1 MMRNAGDQSALHTSL
16 PCVIRQIGCTAYDV
30 HVRTTQMLDTT
41 QTRRAG
47 VFRCA
52 SLAISIVAAALGA
65 SAAGAQQPRLPLSRA
80 AAINAALTRGV
91 RLPTAQADTLV
102 AAAQLLSA
110 RALGNP
116 TLTASYT
123 KSVPQY
129 HAELDLPLPF
139 PWIRNARI
147 GAARFGAAAARLRYT
162 FARAS
167 AALDADTSYT
177 LALAAMARTTLTAR
191 TAADADTLL
200 RMAVAR
206 RDAGDASDLDVELA
220 RVNAGQQAN
229 AAASDSLTLQAALL
243 DLQLAIG
250 LAGDSVLPFPTDSL
264 VAPPRLDSIGGEPLG
279 VAAAA
284 AGLQSA
290 TLGLAAERRATWAA
304 PSILAGIETH
314 DPTGSEPGILPV
326 FGLVLPLPF
335 FDRNRGAVAT
345 AAAERQRAIAELALA
360 RLESRT
366 QIAQARREQSAAVGR
381 IARGRALV
389 ESANRVAT
397 MSMTAYREG
406 ASTLPNVLEAQRNAR
421 DILAQ
426 YVDDLARAWIAT
438 ATLRAL
444 TLTATPTP

>member
-1 MMRNAGDQSALHTSL
+1 L
-16 PCVIRQIGCTAYDV
+16 YD
-30 HVRTTQMLDTT
+30 
-41 QTRRAG
+41 AG
-47 VFRCA
+47 VPNIHRIRPA
-52 SLAISIVAAALGA
+52 VRRVALPARRTALAVLLVGAAGAAA
-65 SAAGAQQPRLPLSRA
+65 SRAGAQQARVPLSRA
-80 AAINAALTRGV
+80 AAIEAALTRGV

-102 AAAQLLSA
+102 AAAQLLTA

-116 TLTASYT
+116 VLTASYS
-123 KSVPQY
+123 KSTPQY
-129 HAELDLPLPF
+129 HAELELPLPF

-147 GAARFGAAAARLRYT
+147 GSARLGATAARLRYSA
-162 FARAS
+162 ARAS

-177 LALAAMARTTLTAR
+177 LAVAAIARTTLSAR

-200 RMAVAR
+200 RMAIAR

-229 AAASDSLTLQAALL
+229 AAASDSLTLRSALL

-250 LAGDSVLPFPTDSL
+250 LTGDTVEAFPTDSL
-264 VAPPRLDSIGGEPLG
+264 GAPPVVDSLHGETLG

-284 AGLQSA
+284 ASLPAA
-290 TLGLAAERRATWAA
+290 TLGLTAERRATWAA

-314 DPTGSEPGILPV
+314 DPSGSEPGILPL
-326 FGLVLPLPF
+326 FGVALPLPL

-345 AAAERQRAIAELALA
+345 AAAERQRALSELALA
-360 RLESRT
+360 RLESRI
-366 QIAQARREQSAAVGR
+366 QIAQARRAQSAALAR
-381 IARGRALV
+381 IARGRTVV

-397 MSMTAYREG
+397 MSLTAYREG

-421 DILAQ
+421 DIVAQ

-444 TLTATPTP
+444 TLTGSTP